1 MMPKHPR
8 GGEPAVADARP
19 PRLVLASASP
29 ARRRLLEAAGLA
41 FEVLPA
47 DVDEAGIKRR
57 ASADHL
63 APQAVAE
70 ILAKAKAE
78 AVGARRPDCVVIG
91 ADQVLALEGEI
102 FDKPQDLAAAREH
115 LARLRGGVH
124 VLHTAAALAV
134 AGKSVWSSIAQARL
148 AMRPFTDA
156 FLARYLASA
165 GPAICRSV
173 GAYEIEG
180 RGIQL
185 FEHVDGDHFS
195 IIGLPLLPLLG
206 ELRRR
211 GVLER

>member
-1 MMPKHPR
+1 V
-8 GGEPAVADARP
+8 GERV
-19 PRLVLASASP
+19 PRLVLASASL

-47 DVDEAGIKRR
+47 DVDEAGIKLR
-57 ASADHL
+57 ARAGGMP
-63 APQAVAE
+63 PQGIAE
-70 ILAKAKAE
+70 MLAKVKAE
-78 AVGARRPDCVVIG
+78 AVGGRRPDCLVIG
-91 ADQVLALEGEI
+91 ADQILALGDEI
-102 FDKPQDLAAAREH
+102 FDKPQDVGTARKQ
-115 LARLRGGVH
+115 LARLRGKVH
-124 VLHTAAALAV
+124 VLHTAAVLAV
-134 AGKSVWSSIAQARL
+134 AGKGVWSGVEQARL

-156 FLARYLASA
+156 FLADYVASA
-165 GPAICRSV
+165 GPGICRSV

-185 FEHVDGDHFS
+185 FERIDGDHFS

>member
-1 MMPKHPR
+1 M
-8 GGEPAVADARP
+8 GERA
-19 PRLVLASASP
+19 PRLVLASASL

-47 DVDEAGIKRR
+47 DVDEADITRR
-57 ASADHL
+57 AIAARTSPRAIAEML
-63 APQAVAE
+63 A
-70 ILAKAKAE
+70 IAKAE
-78 AVGARRPDCVVIG
+78 AVGGRRPDCVVIG
-91 ADQVLALEGEI
+91 ADQVLALGDEV
-102 FDKPQDLAAAREH
+102 FDKPQDLGAAREQ
-115 LARLRGGVH
+115 LARLRGKVH

-134 AGKSVWSSIAQARL
+134 AGNGVWSNVEQARL

-156 FLARYLASA
+156 FLAAYVASA
-165 GPAICRSV
+165 GPGICRSV

-185 FEHVDGDHFS
+185 FEHIDGDYFS
-195 IIGLPLLPLLG
+195 IIGLPLLALLG

>member
-1 MMPKHPR
+1 MTPPNPAE
-8 GGEPAVADARP
+8 EPAVAEPRV
-19 PRLVLASASP
+19 PRLVLASASA

-47 DVDEAGIKRR
+47 DVDEAGMTQR
-57 ASADHL
+57 AIAACTSPRGIAEML
-63 APQAVAE
+63 AN
-70 ILAKAKAE
+70 AKAE

-102 FDKPQDLAAAREH
+102 FDKPQDLAAARQH
-115 LARLRGGVH
+115 LARLRGKVH
-124 VLHTAAALAV
+124 ILHTAAAVAV
-134 AGKSVWSSIAQARL
+134 AGKSVWTGVEEARL

-156 FLARYLASA
+156 FLAGYVASA
-165 GPAICRSV
+165 GPDICRSV

-185 FEHVDGDHFS
+185 FEYIDGDYFS
-195 IIGLPLLPLLG
+195 VIGLPLLALLG

-211 GVLER
+211 GVLDR